1 MNAFPKLP
9 YDGLLEGYYLV
20 GSGSTGVGLAYAIMG
35 SIYTAVL
42 VASSMALLR
51 PPLTY
56 SCGQSSADKVDESK
70 NVHVDLL
77 LKTPQFYL
85 LFATATLLSTGGMG
99 LMSVAKPM
107 ISELY
112 STLLPGIVT
121 TAFAT
126 SYLMAMSGG
135 NLVGRVA
142 WASISDR
149 IGRRNT
155 FTTFAI
161 AGVGIYAALPSLIHL
176 TVQVHIYKI
185 INTSK
190 IIFFYINFIIYINSI

>member
-1 MNAFPKLP
+1 MNTFPKLP

-20 GSGSTGVGLAYAIMG
+20 GSGSTGVGPAYGIMG
-35 SIYTAVL
+35 TIYTAVL
-42 VASSMALLR
+42 VASSMALTR

-56 SCGQSSADKVDESK
+56 SCGQSSTDKVDEKK

-155 FTTFAI
+155 FTTFAV

-176 TVQVHIYKI
+176 TVQVA
-185 INTSK
+185 TV
-190 IIFFYINFIIYINSI
+190 